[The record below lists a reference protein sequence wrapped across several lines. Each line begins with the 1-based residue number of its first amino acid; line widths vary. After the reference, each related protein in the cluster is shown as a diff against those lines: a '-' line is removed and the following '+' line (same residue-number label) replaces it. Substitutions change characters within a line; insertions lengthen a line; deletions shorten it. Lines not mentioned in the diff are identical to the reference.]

1 MIVQNNYIFGRKY
14 GTNLLNNLVGYY
26 PFNSNANDLSGK
38 GYNGTAIAV
47 SPVTYV
53 TGKVG
58 NAINFVNDATP
69 RYVDIADNNDFS
81 FTNGT
86 TDVPFTI
93 SLWVNLT
100 SFSSTGNWFISKRGL
115 TSGTDEWQFV
125 FSGGRVI
132 FNKFQFNN
140 NSIFQNI
147 QSSLNPFLLNTWYH
161 ICYTD
166 NGSGAIG
173 SGKIYING
181 SLNAPINANSG
192 GTYTRMNNGTNFT
205 RIGMNSWTPVENLK
219 HRGLIDEVAIWKNRE
234 LNATEVAELYT
245 KGNLGNPII

>member
-1 MIVQNNYIFGRKY
+1 MVAKNYIFGRKY
-14 GTNLLNNLVGYY
+14 GDNFLTNLVGYY

-38 GYNGTAIAV
+38 GYNGTQV
-47 SPVTYV
+47 GSPTYG

-58 NAINFVNDATP
+58 NAINFGNDAVL

-86 TDVPFTI
+86 DVPFTI
-93 SLWVNLT
+93 SMWVNLT
-100 SFSSTGNWFISKRGL
+100 SFSTLGNFFINKRGI
-115 TSGTDEWQFV
+115 TSGTDEWQFI
-125 FSGGRVI
+125 FAEGRVQ
-132 FNKFQFNN
+132 FWKFQFNN
-140 NSIFQNI
+140 NSIRQI
-147 QSSLNPFLLNTWYH
+147 IASSLNPFLLNTWYH

-181 SLNAPINANSG
+181 SLNSPFNANSG
-192 GTYTRMNNGTNFT
+192 GTYVGMNNGNNLT
-205 RIGMNSWTPVENLK
+205 RIGTNSWNPPNSGLK
-219 HRGLIDEVAIWKNRE
+219 HRGLIDELAIWKNRE
-234 LNATEVAELYT
+234 LTATEVAELYT

>member
-1 MIVQNNYIFGRKY
+1 MVAKNYIFGRKY

-38 GYNGTAIAV
+38 GYNGTQVGA
-47 SPVTYV
+47 PTYG

-58 NAINFVNDATP
+58 NAINFGNDGIL

-93 SLWVNLT
+93 SMWVNLT
-100 SFSSTGNWFISKRGL
+100 SFSTIGNWFINKRGD
-115 TSGTDEWQFV
+115 TIGSDEWQFM
-125 FSGGRVI
+125 FFQNRVQ
-132 FNKFQFNN
+132 FLKFQFNN
-140 NSIFQNI
+140 KSIFQNI
-147 QSSLNPFLLNTWYH
+147 ASSLNPFLLNTWYH

-166 NGSGAIG
+166 SGSGAIG
-173 SGKIYING
+173 SGKLYING
-181 SLNAPINANSG
+181 SLNTAINANSG
-192 GTYTRMNNGTNFT
+192 GTYTRMNNGTNIT
-205 RIGMNSWTPVENLK
+205 RIAMNSWTPAASLK
-219 HRGLIDEVAIWKNRE
+219 HRGLIDELAIWKNRE
-234 LNATEVAELYT
+234 LTATEVAELYT